1 MFYTQ
6 FFFDYPTFSGTCVGG
21 VEILEVDSNILKKL
35 FTLFNLKS
43 STGSFWKLIVQVY
56 HFWFHE
62 RFSMAHLTSNDKS
75 VIDGDDD
82 RLAFVKYNL
91 NLTDNGDMTP
101 VAYYN

>member
-6 FFFDYPTFSGTCVGG
+6 SA
-21 VEILEVDSNILKKL
+21 
-35 FTLFNLKS
+35 
-43 STGSFWKLIVQVY
+43 TGSFWKLIVQVY

-82 RLAFVKYNL
+82 RLAFVKQNCEIDFTTSVEKTL
-91 NLTDNGDMTP
+91 KKKNVIDKSIRQIFITNVD
-101 VAYYN
+101 